1 MAYITIPELPAGV
14 TLTGLEQFESVQ
26 GGGSVKLSAAQIKL
40 FTSSVPTFVV
50 NDANNA
56 GVSNVVTLTHTTS
69 GVPAVGIGGS
79 LTLSAETGLLGVVTE
94 QVKLV
99 AVSTS
104 ITAAAEAADFVVRN
118 MVAGTVAEVAR
129 ITSTNRLG
137 IGTAAPA
144 CAIDTLTDDANNNSV
159 VQVFNATHSTSG
171 SPSVGIGTRLAL
183 STETSAAL
191 IKVGGA
197 IDSVVTAN
205 GVGVESFGLAVNVM
219 DSGTLTEAARF
230 MGTKRLGV
238 GTLTPTATIEAAIE
252 DANQSSNSVVGRF
265 THTTSGT
272 PAVGIGTSIELLTEV
287 QSNTTKIG
295 GIIAAISTSVAPGIE
310 EFDLA
315 FGSLQRGSENQ
326 ETMRLQS
333 ATAFH
338 NARVGIN
345 TSTPQSTLQVLTS
358 DIVTNVE
365 SSALRLSHITANVPV
380 AGFGTNI
387 EFELETTAGV
397 NKVGSTISSVIQT
410 TTFGLEDIYLSLQ
423 SMNAGV
429 SAERLR
435 IGTTVAASVDLTTTG
450 NLIATTGRVGA
461 GVAAPTA
468 FVDVAAGTA
477 TVPQIKLAAGTLLTI
492 PVAGSLERDVST
504 AYFTPAG
511 TARGLIVTQS
521 MFQLGADRALANVIT
536 AQSMFGVSTALAANT
551 RYEYELDI
559 VFNNTAVSAKAIQY
573 ALAGTATVTQHEYN
587 VMSFFAAAFTTPT
600 AQTMMYNRTAVPG
613 TLVSITPAS
622 AAIAGYFV
630 MRMKGSFDVSVAGTV
645 DFQMAFTV
653 APTVGTALAAS
664 HIILWPVGNITG
676 NTSVGNWA

>member
-1 MAYITIPELPAGV
+1 MAYITIPALPAGV

-365 SSALRLSHITANVPV
+365 SSALRLSHITANVPA

-435 IGTTVAASVDLTTTG
+435 IGTTVAASVNLTTTG

-461 GVAAPTA
+461 GVADPTA

-536 AQSMFGVSTALAANT
+536 AQSMFGVSTALAAST

-559 VFNNTAVSAKAIQY
+559 VFQNTAVSAKAIQY
-573 ALAGTATVTQHEYN
+573 ALAGTATVTAHEYN

-600 AQTMMYNRTAVPG
+600 AQTMMYNRTVVPG